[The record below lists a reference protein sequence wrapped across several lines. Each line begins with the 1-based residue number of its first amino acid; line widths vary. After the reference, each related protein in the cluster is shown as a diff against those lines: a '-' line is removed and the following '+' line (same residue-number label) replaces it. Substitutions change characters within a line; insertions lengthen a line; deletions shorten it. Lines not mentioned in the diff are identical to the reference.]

1 MTHGHEGVSVAQERN
16 RRRAAGLGDTGGS
29 VPRDRRFTPGT
40 SDVHVHFVTEDGRL
54 SGHVEDFVLAGG
66 AAVALLG
73 ENP

>member
-1 MTHGHEGVSVAQERN
+1 MEAHEKSKIHATIAGQRVRLIGFFSTRHRGV
-16 RRRAAGLGDTGGS
+16 
-29 VPRDRRFTPGT
+29 FTPST

-73 ENP
+73 ENS